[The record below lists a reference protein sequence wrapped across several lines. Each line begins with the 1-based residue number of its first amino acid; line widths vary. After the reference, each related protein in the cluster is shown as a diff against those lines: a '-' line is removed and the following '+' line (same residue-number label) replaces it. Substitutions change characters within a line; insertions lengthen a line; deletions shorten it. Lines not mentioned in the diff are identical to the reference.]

1 MQIVG
6 QHAANQAYRRKKQQ
20 IPPERKRIALAPPKL
35 QRGEQAEQRRKNLRH
50 IIQIPQIACN
60 GIVVEKA
67 IFDRTQEQPQH
78 GHGASK
84 QQPAPIT
91 AVQNPARYGKAP
103 AHGQTDVN
111 QVGQQ
116 KESGRGQRSAHA
128 IRLAKKTGKNEQT
141 KRKAEL
147 RNGFSFCGSPISTSC
162 PYLKEQILCYFQ
174 IHLRHLLA
182 NFHLEIVL
190 YHTSD

>member
-20 IPPERKRIALAPPKL
+20 IPPERKRVAIAPPKL

-84 QQPAPIT
+84 QKPAPIT

-116 KESGRGQRSAHA
+116 KESGRGQRSVYA
-128 IRLAKKTGKNEQT
+128 IRLAKKTGKNEQNQ
-141 KRKAEL
+141 RKAEL
-147 RNGFSFCGSPISTSC
+147 RNGFSLRGSHISTSC
-162 PYLKEQILCYFQ
+162 PYLKEQI
-174 IHLRHLLA
+174 
-182 NFHLEIVL
+182 
-190 YHTSD
+190 